1 MAKIVLTDA
10 SITIDSVDLSDHAN
24 RVEISSEKDLQET
37 TAFGSDSK
45 EYLLGLGDGT
55 MSFTFQ
61 QDYAATSVDDTL
73 WDIHDAGSS
82 VVIVVKPTSAAV
94 GAANP
99 SYTMTGVLP
108 AYTPLSGDVGQVS
121 TIEAQF
127 QNASPTGIVRSAT

>member
-24 RVEISSEKDLQET
+24 RVEISSEKELQET

-73 WDIHDAGSS
+73 WDIHDGGTS

-94 GAANP
+94 GTTNP

-108 AYTPLSGDVGQVS
+108 AYTPLSGDVGAVS

-127 QNASPTGIVRSAT
+127 QNADPSGIVRAIT